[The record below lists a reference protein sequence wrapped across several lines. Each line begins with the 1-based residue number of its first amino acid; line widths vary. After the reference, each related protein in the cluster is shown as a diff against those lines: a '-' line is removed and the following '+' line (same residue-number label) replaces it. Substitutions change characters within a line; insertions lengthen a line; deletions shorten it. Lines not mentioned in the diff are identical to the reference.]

1 MTDFNQKTHDTDV
14 GSHGGQSRQMME
26 VFENQEFGSIRVLQ
40 EAGKTFFCA
49 SDVAKALGYGH
60 DRYAVLDMEEYR
72 QYEKLMAMQKLMTEL
87 EKGRRWRMW
96 KRNWESMTKVKMPM
110 AGEIT
115 CPACLVKSYAMMTMR
130 KRIPGQQK
138 MRCPGIFL
146 VSNMIMEFCTMVS

>member
-1 MTDFNQKTHDTDV
+1 MV
-14 GSHGGQSRQMME
+14 R
-26 VFENQEFGSIRVLQ
+26 
-40 EAGKTFFCA
+40 FCGMLPWD
-49 SDVAKALGYGH
+49 SLFLTKNGH

-87 EKGRRWRMW
+87 EKGRRSGGGSRDTSLRRMW